1 MLKINFGRQLKH
13 ESFNLDPDY
22 YFTNHGSYGSVPKS
36 ILNKKIQLQH
46 ELEKS
51 PDKWFRYTSYD
62 LYNKNVE
69 TLANYLKINAKN
81 LVLCDNATDAIN
93 VAMRAIE
100 FDGSNDAILATSYT
114 YQAILNTIDYTS
126 KYRLDK
132 ENHVNVFKVDI
143 KFPIKTVDELFTAF
157 EDKIKE
163 ILIEKKL
170 RLRLAVIDHISS
182 ATAML
187 FPVDKIC
194 QLIRKWSQNSLILI
208 DGAHAIGN
216 LN

>member
-1 MLKINFGRQLKH
+1 M
-13 ESFNLDPDY
+13 
-22 YFTNHGSYGSVPKS
+22 
-36 ILNKKIQLQH
+36 
-46 ELEKS
+46 
-51 PDKWFRYTSYD
+51 
-62 LYNKNVE
+62 
-69 TLANYLKINAKN
+69 
-81 LVLCDNATDAIN
+81 
-93 VAMRAIE
+93 
-100 FDGSNDAILATSYT
+100 
-114 YQAILNTIDYTS
+114 
-126 KYRLDK
+126 
-132 ENHVNVFKVDI
+132 FKVDI